1 MCQICNTMLCQIDET
16 IAEQNY
22 SQKSRV
28 FRRNIFTNFLKKN
41 KVLKFHY
48 YHCQHSF
55 VMNFGQVV
63 LLLDQEFYALFLISS
78 LDERYI
84 LKVPHC
90 PWPGLVLD
98 LGHPAD
104 RLPPNDTEKPK
115 RAPWP
120 IDAGNR
126 IHGRVSFISYNKI
139 LNALVYV
146 SYGYSGVGL
155 KILCYPQG
163 VQNRSGYFQP
173 MPEKLIFN
181 FFFHQN

>member
-126 IHGRVSFISYNKI
+126 IHGRSDANIPAISGFPEIGNSCKAFRNTAGFPREQQKQRK
-139 LNALVYV
+139 LL
-146 SYGYSGVGL
+146 YSL
-155 KILCYPQG
+155 HIK
-163 VQNRSGYFQP
+163 
-173 MPEKLIFN
+173 
-181 FFFHQN
+181 